1 MEVKVRNL
9 GDRPEVV
16 IVHVAGEV
24 DSSSAEQFR
33 EKLVSLISEPVR
45 HVIVN
50 LEDLTYINSSGL
62 GALVAGYKRVRV
74 LDGTLRIFQVR
85 GSIGEVMR
93 LIRLDKIIEI
103 YDTEEAALASL

>member
-1 MEVKVRNL
+1 MEFNVRNL
-9 GDRPEVV
+9 DDRPEVA

-33 EKLVSLISEPVR
+33 EKLVSLISDPVR

-62 GALVAGYKRVRV
+62 GALVAGYKRVRA
-74 LDGTLRIFQVR
+74 LDGTLKICQVR
-85 GSIGEVMR
+85 GSIGEVMK
-93 LIRLDKIIEI
+93 LIRLDKIIDI
-103 YDTEEAALASL
+103 HDSEEAALASL

>member
-1 MEVKVRNL
+1 M
-9 GDRPEVV
+9 
-16 IVHVAGEV
+16 

-62 GALVAGYKRVRV
+62 GALVA
-74 LDGTLRIFQVR
+74 DTR
-85 GSIGEVMR
+85 GSEFSM
-93 LIRLDKIIEI
+93 
-103 YDTEEAALASL
+103 AP